1 MNPIPPT
8 IEVNTRAK
16 ALAVR
21 TDPLRTKARGTKG
34 AFDRDSMNRKSPRT
48 RTDAARGMKVHS
60 DAKPTPA
67 ALVSPKTSRMIPV
80 VLVSAPG
87 ISRCWFFS
95 QPPPPGKYLWQ
106 RSAATIPIGTL
117 MNITHLQP
125 KNVVKAPPATAPAA
139 NPPERVATRYPRAL
153 FLSGPSVKIL
163 MKIAKAVTVVIAAP
177 MP

>member
-67 ALVSPKTSRMIPV
+67 ALVSPKTSRMIPEYPDAGFSASRH
-80 VLVSAPG
+80 LPVSISGREAP
-87 ISRCWFFS
+87 
-95 QPPPPGKYLWQ
+95 Q
-106 RSAATIPIGTL
+106 RSRSA
-117 MNITHLQP
+117 H
-125 KNVVKAPPATAPAA
+125 
-139 NPPERVATRYPRAL
+139 
-153 FLSGPSVKIL
+153 
-163 MKIAKAVTVVIAAP
+163 
-177 MP
+177 